1 MKHCDYTGNITAQFE
16 KYIHSDCVTFKDRI
30 LV

>member
-1 MKHCDYTGNITAQFE
+1 VINTGNITAQFE